1 MPYLARIPSYLESL
15 NQSRVGKEARKSS
28 KHLVGSFF
36 CLLGNKGESSGKE
49 AETALKRTQKL

>member
-1 MPYLARIPSYLESL
+1 MPCLARIPSYLESL
-15 NQSRVGKEARKSS
+15 NQPRGCKEARKSS

-49 AETALKRTQKL
+49 AACAKQI